1 MASRSIK
8 KIAYFVLLAALIA
21 AAVSCSPRKVM
32 VNELVGML
40 EDGLPAM
47 EQEDDLDLLSRSI
60 PAHIK
65 LLETVLA
72 SDPRNTR
79 LLNLLS
85 RLYGAYAF
93 ALLESEQEARQLG
106 TPSVVDTGIAESRL
120 ADAVTRYYRAGAEY
134 ALRSLEVHHP
144 QARSQLSQ
152 LIGSADFIGAL
163 DQRDLPALFWYGF
176 NLGGAVRHQLDSVEA
191 MAKAHLV
198 EKAMLRATE
207 LNPAYD
213 HGNAYLVL
221 LVYHASRPRMLGGNP
236 DKARQYYR
244 LHRKI
249 NGAAT
254 SLGDIFTARYLLVQ
268 QQEKATFEKVLSSIP
283 QTPDAGRSFS
293 LLEKVAAVRARTYLA
308 AKEKFFD

>member
-1 MASRSIK
+1 MI
-8 KIAYFVLLAALIA
+8 
-21 AAVSCSPRKVM
+21 
-32 VNELVGML
+32 NELVGLL

-79 LLNLLS
+79 LLDLLS

-93 ALLESEQEARQLG
+93 ALLESEQEARLLG
-106 TPSVVDTGIAESRL
+106 AGPVVDTGISEDRL
-120 ADAVTRYYRAGAEY
+120 SDAVARYYQTGAEY
-134 ALRSLEVHHP
+134 ALRSLEVRHP
-144 QARSQLSQ
+144 RTRTQLNQ
-152 LIGSADFIGAL
+152 LAGSADFIDAL

-176 NLGGAVRHQLDSVEA
+176 NLGGAIRHQLDSVEA

-198 EKAMLRATE
+198 EKAMSRVAA
-207 LNPAYD
+207 LNPAYE

-244 LHRKI
+244 LQRGIK
-249 NGAAT
+249 GAVT
-254 SLGDIFTARYLLVQ
+254 SLGDIFVARYLLVQ
-268 QQEKATFEKVLSSIP
+268 EQAKADFVERLAAVP
-283 QTPDAGRSFS
+283 QSPTADRSFS
-293 LLEKVAAVRARTYLA
+293 LLERVAAVRARTYLA
-308 AKEKFFD
+308 AKDQFFDE